1 MSINFYHVWIVWF
14 AGLVRGAIAF
24 GLILSVD
31 GPNKNLIKITCLSL
45 VLITM
50 MLFGGVM
57 PKYIS
62 ILLPYA
68 KQDDTMMR
76 LKLSK
81 FQKTIR

>member
-1 MSINFYHVWIVWF
+1 MNLNFYHVYIVWF

-62 ILLPYA
+62 ILLPWA
-68 KQDDTMMR
+68 KRDDQAMKFR
-76 LKLSK
+76 LSK
-81 FQKTIR
+81 ISRTIK